1 MGTVAERWKIE
12 AVLALVRR
20 ARFECFRVVGSGDPR
35 NKTRAFVKLM
45 CIELFEILK
54 SLTIQAAPCKTTKD
68 GRVICGCLADTLKNT
83 KYI

>member
-1 MGTVAERWKIE
+1 M
-12 AVLALVRR
+12 
-20 ARFECFRVVGSGDPR
+20 
-35 NKTRAFVKLM
+35 KLM